1 MNAQRPPRPTLA
13 KVALLAQVSTA
24 TASNVLTGKGRVG
37 PETIA
42 RVQEAARRIGYR
54 TDAGARALSRGRT
67 PTVGVLVSSTVDAL
81 IEQRHSMFWGKLF
94 DRFVTTCTENNA
106 TTAIGNESRAQ
117 LMLDAGIDVLVLIGE
132 IDTELLEGL
141 AMPFGLPVLTSV
153 SFANHHANVPSH
165 DVDAIAATVCDEFR
179 RLGRTRIAW
188 MPGPISSVV
197 AHWHEPLSQAARAR
211 GQALV
216 ELAHDDSEQSLADAL
231 DGEKIDAIFGLFRNP
246 RLLIESVNST
256 TRSIPSDVAI
266 IVQSEGVLE
275 EVTTPTLTTLSMCG
289 AEYGQALAEQALAL
303 ATSSSYTV
311 RPAKF
316 ELVRRS
322 STSG

>member
-1 MNAQRPPRPTLA
+1 MNAQQPPRPTLA

-67 PTVGVLVSSTVDAL
+67 TTVGVLVSSTVDAL
-81 IEQRHSMFWGKLF
+81 IEQRYSMFWGKLF
-94 DRFVTTCTENNA
+94 DRFVTTCAENNA

-117 LMLDAGIDVLVLIGE
+117 MMLDAGIDVLVLIGD
-132 IDTELLEGL
+132 IDTDVLAGL
-141 AMPFGLPVLTSV
+141 TMPFGLPVLTGV
-153 SFANHHANVPSH
+153 PFADHHPNVPSH
-165 DVDAIAATVCDEFR
+165 NLRDIATAVCDEFA

-188 MPGPISSVV
+188 MPGPITSVV
-197 AHWHEPLSQAARAR
+197 SHWHETLNDAADGH
-211 GQALV
+211 GQTLI
-216 ELAHDDSEQSLADAL
+216 ELDHDDGQPSLTAAL
-231 DGEKIDAIFGLFRNP
+231 SGQDIDAIFGLFRNP
-246 RLLIESVNST
+246 RLLIEAVHAT
-256 TRSIPSDVAI
+256 GKSIPADVAI

-275 EVTTPTLTTLSMCG
+275 EVTTPTLTNLSLCG
-289 AEYGQALAEQALAL
+289 GDYGHALAEQALAL
-303 ATSSSYTV
+303 AAGTEYSGASAT
-311 RPAKF
+311 F